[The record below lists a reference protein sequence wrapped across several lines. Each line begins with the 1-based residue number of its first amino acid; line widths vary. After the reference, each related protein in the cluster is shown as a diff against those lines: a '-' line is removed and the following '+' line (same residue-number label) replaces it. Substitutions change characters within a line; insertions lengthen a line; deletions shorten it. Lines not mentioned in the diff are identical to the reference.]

1 MAKFT
6 YEVEIP
12 NRGTYEVDSER
23 ELTDSQIYQYALK
36 QAGQTTAAPPVTQDT
51 SSPMMSAFRRGMD
64 ITARAV
70 APTAVGASVG
80 GYFGGAPAALL
91 GSVLVPAADVVGSVA
106 NLAMS
111 PFTDY
116 RLMPTSQG
124 VQNLMTRAGF
134 TAPPEEQTAPE
145 RVASVG
151 LETLTGVGKQV
162 PALANLATTATTQA
176 GKELAGRLATDPTTQ
191 AVVGSAASMA
201 GQGVY
206 ELTNNPIASFLTT
219 LGTSLLG
226 IKKPKTQQA
235 VSEDAMGRIA
245 QDRYD
250 ALDQMGFKFKSPE
263 FVADMKNVTSNL
275 RAEGY
280 TPKAY
285 PKIAGAIEELTS
297 STQPKDWTE
306 LQALRKIIRG
316 AQKSTDPEEKR
327 LGSILLDRFDNYLM
341 KVDQTKVESG
351 NTKVMSKTWG
361 EARDAYSKMKKSEI
375 FTDMLEEAQLDAT
388 KYTQSGAENS
398 MAAQL
403 RQLAKN
409 DKRMAMFSSDER
421 DAIRKAAK
429 GDSTQNLLRFFGKFA
444 PTGVFNAGPGQ
455 TYKQYTGA
463 GTPEDPKKNL
473 WSYFDDSGKELVPA
487 IHGVKDTKE
496 RIDAFKCVNGT
507 TLTKNTNL
515 DLSSGC
521 INLPTSFLNKLG
533 NMGIDIS
540 KYRIFSLGDKDYLVK
555 NSSNVDDSNITS
567 A

>member
-1 MAKFT
+1 MSKFT
-6 YEVEIP
+6 YEIAIP
-12 NRGTYEVDSER
+12 NSGTYEVESDR
-23 ELTDSQIYQYALK
+23 ELTDAQAYKYALQ
-36 QAGQTTAAPPVTQDT
+36 QAGQTTTTPPPVKEDT
-51 SSPMMSAFRRGMD
+51 SPMLSALKRGTD
-64 ITARAV
+64 IALRAV

-80 GYFGGAPAALL
+80 GYFGGAPAALA

-124 VQNLMTRAGF
+124 LQNLMTRAGL

-145 RVASVG
+145 RVVSAG
-151 LETLTGVGKQV
+151 LETMTGVGKQV
-162 PALANLATTATTQA
+162 PALAKLATTGTTQ
-176 GKELAGRLATDPTTQ
+176 GGRELAGRLATDPATQ
-191 AVVGSAASMA
+191 AVVGSTASMA

-226 IKKPKTQQA
+226 IKRPKTQQA
-235 VSEDAMGRIA
+235 VSEDAMGKIA
-245 QDRYD
+245 QERYD
-250 ALDQMGFKFKSPE
+250 ILDKMGFKFKTPE
-263 FVADMKNVTSNL
+263 FVADMKNVTANL

-351 NTKVMSKTWG
+351 DTKVMSKTWG

-375 FTDMLEEAQLDAT
+375 FTDMLEDAQLDAT
-388 KYTQSGAENS
+388 KFTQSGAENS

-409 DKRMAMFSSDER
+409 DKRMAMFTPDER
-421 DAIRKAAK
+421 DAIKKAAQ
-429 GDSTQNLLRFFGKFA
+429 GDVPQKLLRFFGKFA
-444 PTGVFNAGPGQ
+444 PTGVITGGTVGGIAYYDAF
-455 TYKQYTGA
+455 TGA
-463 GTPEDPKKNL
+463 VIAASTLASKAGATKYRMGTIE
-473 WSYFDDSGKELVPA
+473 ELANQMRTGSKPVVTGTATRVLPALGTQAVIQSPSLFNQMPA
-487 IHGVKDTKE
+487 IDILRE
-496 RIDAFKCVNGT
+496 RRIREMQQ
-507 TLTKNTNL
+507 
-515 DLSSGC
+515 S
-521 INLPTSFLNKLG
+521 PTARGLF
-533 NMGIDIS
+533 
-540 KYRIFSLGDKDYLVK
+540 
-555 NSSNVDDSNITS
+555 TQ
-567 A
+567 

>member
-1 MAKFT
+1 MDKFT
-6 YEVEIP
+6 YEIAIP
-12 NRGTYEVDSER
+12 NSGTYEVESDR
-23 ELTDSQIYQYALK
+23 ELTDAQAYKYALQ
-36 QAGQTTAAPPVTQDT
+36 QAGQTTVVPPVKEDT
-51 SSPMMSAFRRGMD
+51 SSPMLSAFRRGMD

-116 RLMPTSQG
+116 RLIPTSQG

-151 LETLTGVGKQV
+151 LETFTGVGKQV

-176 GKELAGRLATDPTTQ
+176 GRELAGRLAAEPTTQ

-226 IKKPKTQQA
+226 IKRPKTQQA
-235 VSEDAMGRIA
+235 VSEDAMGKIA
-245 QDRYD
+245 QERYD
-250 ALDQMGFKFKSPE
+250 SLDKMGFKFKTPE

-351 NTKVMSKTWG
+351 ETKVMSKTWG

-375 FTDMLEEAQLDAT
+375 FTDMLEEAKLDAT

-409 DKRMAMFSSDER
+409 EKRMAMFTSDER
-421 DAIRKAAK
+421 DAIRKAAE
-429 GDSTQNLLRFFGKFA
+429 GDAPQKLLRFFGKFA
-444 PTGVFNAGPGQ
+444 PTGVITGGTVGGI
-455 TYKQYTGA
+455 TYHDPFTGA
-463 GTPEDPKKNL
+463 VIAASTLLSKAGATKYRMGTIE
-473 WSYFDDSGKELVPA
+473 ELANQMRTGSKSVITGGATRALPALATQAVIQSPSLFNQNPA
-487 IHGVKDTKE
+487 IDILRE
-496 RIDAFKCVNGT
+496 RRIREMQQ
-507 TLTKNTNL
+507 
-515 DLSSGC
+515 S
-521 INLPTSFLNKLG
+521 PTARGL
-533 NMGIDIS
+533 
-540 KYRIFSLGDKDYLVK
+540 FSPQ
-555 NSSNVDDSNITS
+555 
-567 A
+567 

>member
-6 YEVEIP
+6 YEIAIP
-12 NRGTYEVDSER
+12 NSGTYEVESDR
-23 ELTDSQIYQYALK
+23 ELTDAQAYKYALQ
-36 QAGQTTAAPPVTQDT
+36 QAGQTTTAPPVTQDT
-51 SSPMMSAFRRGMD
+51 SSPMFSAFRRGMD

-80 GYFGGAPAALL
+80 GYFGGPAGALA

-124 VQNLMTRAGF
+124 VQNLMTKAGF

-145 RVASVG
+145 RIASVG
-151 LETLTGVGKQV
+151 LETFTGVGKQV

-176 GKELAGRLATDPTTQ
+176 GKELAAKLAVEPTTQ
-191 AVVGSAASMA
+191 AVVGSTASMA

-219 LGTSLLG
+219 LGTSILG
-226 IKKPKTQQA
+226 IKRPQTQQA
-235 VSEDAMGRIA
+235 VSEEAMGKIA
-245 QDRYD
+245 QQRYD
-250 ALDQMGFKFKSPE
+250 TLDQMGFKFKSPE
-263 FVADMKNVTSNL
+263 FVADMKDVSANL

-351 NTKVMSKTWG
+351 DTKVMSKTWG

-375 FTDMLEEAQLDAT
+375 FTDMLEEARLDAT

-409 DKRMAMFSSDER
+409 DKRMAMFTSEER
-421 DAIRKAAK
+421 DAIRKAAE
-429 GDSTQNLLRFFGKFA
+429 GDAPQKLLRFFGKFA
-444 PTGVFNAGPGQ
+444 PTGVITGGATGGVAYHDPF
-455 TYKQYTGA
+455 TGA
-463 GTPEDPKKNL
+463 VLAASTLLSKAGATKYRMGTIEDLANQMRTGSKPVVTGGVTRALPALATQAVIQSPSLFNQN
-473 WSYFDDSGKELVPA
+473 PA
-487 IHGVKDTKE
+487 IDILRE
-496 RIDAFKCVNGT
+496 RRIREMQQ
-507 TLTKNTNL
+507 
-515 DLSSGC
+515 S
-521 INLPTSFLNKLG
+521 PTARGL
-533 NMGIDIS
+533 
-540 KYRIFSLGDKDYLVK
+540 FS
-555 NSSNVDDSNITS
+555 TQ
-567 A
+567 

>member
-6 YEVEIP
+6 YEIDIP
-12 NRGTYEVDSER
+12 NSGTYEVDSDR
-23 ELTDSQIYQYALK
+23 ELTDAQAYQYALQQSK
-36 QAGQTTAAPPVTQDT
+36 TVVNAPVKEDT
-51 SSPMMSAFRRGMD
+51 SPMLSAFKRGLD
-64 ITARAV
+64 ITTRAI

-80 GYFGGAPAALL
+80 QYFGGAPAALA

-124 VQNLMTRAGF
+124 LQNLMTRAGL

-151 LETLTGVGKQV
+151 LETMTSVGKQI
-162 PALANLATTATTQA
+162 PALANLATKAGTQA
-176 GKELAGRLATDPTTQ
+176 GRELAGRLAAEPATQ
-191 AVVGSAASMA
+191 AVVAPTASMA
-201 GQGVY
+201 GQSVY

-219 LGTSLLG
+219 LGTSVLG
-226 IKKPKTQQA
+226 IKRPKTQQA

-245 QDRYD
+245 QERYD
-250 ALDQMGFKFKSPE
+250 ALDQMGFRFKTPE
-263 FVADMKNVTSNL
+263 FVADMKNVTANL

-285 PKIAGAIEELTS
+285 PKIAGAVEELTS

-316 AQKSTDPEEKR
+316 AQKSIDPEEKR

-341 KVDQTKVESG
+341 KVDQTKVDSG
-351 NTKVMSKTWG
+351 DTKVMSKTWI
-361 EARDAYSKMKKSEI
+361 EARDSYSKMKKSEI
-375 FTDMLEEAQLDAT
+375 FTDMLEEAKLDAT

-409 DKRMAMFSSDER
+409 DKRMAMFTPDER
-421 DAIRKAAK
+421 DAIRKAAE
-429 GDSTQNLLRFFGKFA
+429 GDVPQKLLRFFGKFA
-444 PTGVFNAGPGQ
+444 PTGVITGGATGGIAYHDPF
-455 TYKQYTGA
+455 TGA
-463 GTPEDPKKNL
+463 VIAASTLLSKAGATQYRMGTIE
-473 WSYFDDSGKELVPA
+473 ELANQMRTGSKPVVTGGATRVLPALGTQAVIQSPTLFNQNPA
-487 IHGVKDTKE
+487 IDILRE
-496 RIDAFKCVNGT
+496 RRIREMQQ
-507 TLTKNTNL
+507 
-515 DLSSGC
+515 S
-521 INLPTSFLNKLG
+521 PTARGL
-533 NMGIDIS
+533 
-540 KYRIFSLGDKDYLVK
+540 FS
-555 NSSNVDDSNITS
+555 TQ
-567 A
+567 

>member
-1 MAKFT
+1 MELLLKGKIDMDKFT
-6 YEVEIP
+6 YEINIP
-12 NRGTYEVDSER
+12 NSGTYEVESDR
-23 ELTDSQIYQYALK
+23 ELTDAQAYQYALK
-36 QAGQTTAAPPVTQDT
+36 QASQTTTTPPVKEDT
-51 SSPMMSAFRRGMD
+51 SPMLSAFKRGMD
-64 ITARAV
+64 ITTRAV

-80 GYFGGAPAALL
+80 GYFGGAPAALA

-124 VQNLMTRAGF
+124 LQNLMTRAGL

-145 RVASVG
+145 RVLSTG
-151 LETLTGVGKQV
+151 LETMTGVGKQV
-162 PALANLATTATTQA
+162 PALANLATTAGTQA
-176 GKELAGRLATDPTTQ
+176 GKELAGRLATEPATQ
-191 AVVGSAASMA
+191 AVVAPTASMA
-201 GQGVY
+201 GQSVY

-219 LGTSLLG
+219 IGTSLLG
-226 IKKPKTQQA
+226 IKRPKTQQA
-235 VSEDAMGRIA
+235 VSEDAMGKIA
-245 QDRYD
+245 QERYD
-250 ALDQMGFKFKSPE
+250 ALDQMGFKFKTPE
-263 FVADMKNVTSNL
+263 FVADMKNVTANL

-351 NTKVMSKTWG
+351 DTKVMSKTWS

-375 FTDMLEEAQLDAT
+375 FTDMLEDAKLDAT

-409 DKRMAMFSSDER
+409 DKRMAMFTPDER
-421 DAIRKAAK
+421 DAIKKAAK
-429 GDSTQNLLRFFGKFA
+429 GDVPQNLLRFFGKFA
-444 PTGVFNAGPGQ
+444 PTGAITGGTTAGVTYYDPITGVAIGAATLGSRAGATKYRMGTIEELANQMRTGSRPVVTGGATRVLPALGTQAVIQSPSLFNQ
-455 TYKQYTGA
+455 M
-463 GTPEDPKKNL
+463 
-473 WSYFDDSGKELVPA
+473 PA
-487 IHGVKDTKE
+487 IDILRE
-496 RIDAFKCVNGT
+496 RRIREMQQ
-507 TLTKNTNL
+507 
-515 DLSSGC
+515 S
-521 INLPTSFLNKLG
+521 PTARGL
-533 NMGIDIS
+533 
-540 KYRIFSLGDKDYLVK
+540 FS
-555 NSSNVDDSNITS
+555 TQ
-567 A
+567 

>member
-1 MAKFT
+1 MAEFN
-6 YEVEIP
+6 YEVTIP
-12 NRGTYEVDSER
+12 NKGVFDVESDR
-23 ELTDSQIYQYALK
+23 ELTEAQAYKYALQ
-36 QAGQTTAAPPVTQDT
+36 QAEQTTTTPPVTQED
-51 SSPMMSAFRRGMD
+51 SSPMLSAFRRGMD

-80 GYFGGAPAALL
+80 GYFGGAPAALA
-91 GSVLVPAADVVGSVA
+91 GSMLVPAADVVGSVA

-124 VQNLMTRAGF
+124 LQNLMTKAGLS
-134 TAPPEEQTAPE
+134 APPEEQTAPE

-151 LETLTGVGKQV
+151 LETLTGVGTQV
-162 PALANLATTATTQA
+162 PALTKLATTAGTQA
-176 GKELAGRLATDPTTQ
+176 GRELAAKMAVEPATQ
-191 AVVGSAASMA
+191 ATVAPVASMA

-219 LGTSLLG
+219 LGTSILG
-226 IKKPKTQQA
+226 IKRPQTQQA
-235 VSEDAMGRIA
+235 VSEEAMGKIA
-245 QDRYD
+245 QQRYD

-263 FVADMKNVTSNL
+263 FVADMNDVAKNL

-341 KVDQTKVESG
+341 KVDQTKVETG
-351 NTKVMSKTWG
+351 DTKVMSKTWA

-375 FTDMLEEAQLDAT
+375 FTDMLEEAKLD
-388 KYTQSGAENS
+388 KSKFTQSGAENS
-398 MAAQL
+398 MATQL

-409 DKRMAMFSSDER
+409 EKRMAMFTSEER
-421 DAIRKAAK
+421 DAIRKAAQ
-429 GDSTQNLLRFFGKFA
+429 GDNAQYLLKFFGKFA
-444 PTGVFNAGPGQ
+444 PTGVITGGATGGIVYHDPF
-455 TYKQYTGA
+455 TGA
-463 GTPEDPKKNL
+463 VIAASTLLSKAGATKYRMNTIEELANQMRTGSKPVVTGTATRTLPALATQAVIQSPSLFNQM
-473 WSYFDDSGKELVPA
+473 PA
-487 IHGVKDTKE
+487 IDILRE
-496 RIDAFKCVNGT
+496 RRIREMQQ
-507 TLTKNTNL
+507 
-515 DLSSGC
+515 S
-521 INLPTSFLNKLG
+521 PTAKGLF
-533 NMGIDIS
+533 
-540 KYRIFSLGDKDYLVK
+540 
-555 NSSNVDDSNITS
+555 TQ
-567 A
+567 

>member
-1 MAKFT
+1 MELLLKGKIDMDKFT
-6 YEVEIP
+6 YEINIP
-12 NRGTYEVDSER
+12 NSGTYEVESDR
-23 ELTDSQIYQYALK
+23 ELTDAQAYQYALK
-36 QAGQTTAAPPVTQDT
+36 QASQTTTTPPVKEDT
-51 SSPMMSAFRRGMD
+51 SPMLSAFKRGMD
-64 ITARAV
+64 ITTRAV

-80 GYFGGAPAALL
+80 GYFGGAPAALA

-124 VQNLMTRAGF
+124 LQNLMTRAGL

-145 RVASVG
+145 RVLSTG
-151 LETLTGVGKQV
+151 LETMTGVGKQV
-162 PALANLATTATTQA
+162 PALANLATTAGTQA
-176 GKELAGRLATDPTTQ
+176 GKELAGRLATEPATQ
-191 AVVGSAASMA
+191 AVVAPTASMA
-201 GQGVY
+201 GQSVY

-219 LGTSLLG
+219 IGTSLLG
-226 IKKPKTQQA
+226 IKRPKTQQA
-235 VSEDAMGRIA
+235 VSEDAMGKIA
-245 QDRYD
+245 QERYD
-250 ALDQMGFKFKSPE
+250 ALDQMGFKFKTPE
-263 FVADMKNVTSNL
+263 FVADMKNVTANL

-351 NTKVMSKTWG
+351 DTKVMSKTWA

-375 FTDMLEEAQLDAT
+375 FTDMLEDAKLDAT

-409 DKRMAMFSSDER
+409 DKRMAMFTPDER
-421 DAIRKAAK
+421 DAIKKAAK
-429 GDSTQNLLRFFGKFA
+429 GDVPQNLLRFFGKFA
-444 PTGVFNAGPGQ
+444 PTGAITGGTTAGVTYYDPITGVAIGAATLGSRAGATKYRMGTIEELANQMRTGSRPVVTGGATRVLPALGTQAVIQSPSLFNQ
-455 TYKQYTGA
+455 M
-463 GTPEDPKKNL
+463 
-473 WSYFDDSGKELVPA
+473 PA
-487 IHGVKDTKE
+487 IDILRE
-496 RIDAFKCVNGT
+496 RRIREMQQ
-507 TLTKNTNL
+507 
-515 DLSSGC
+515 S
-521 INLPTSFLNKLG
+521 PTARGL
-533 NMGIDIS
+533 
-540 KYRIFSLGDKDYLVK
+540 FS
-555 NSSNVDDSNITS
+555 TQ
-567 A
+567 

>member
-6 YEVEIP
+6 YEIKIP
-12 NRGTYEVDSER
+12 NSGTYEVESDR
-23 ELTDSQIYQYALK
+23 ELTDAQAYQYALQ
-36 QAGQTTAAPPVTQDT
+36 QATAEPATTKDQPAGYNPFASVQ
-51 SSPMMSAFRRGMD
+51 RGMD
-64 ITARAV
+64 IAGRAV
-70 APTAVGASVG
+70 LPTTVGAGVG
-80 GYFGGAPAALL
+80 GYFGGAPGALL
-91 GSVLVPAADVVGSVA
+91 GSVLVPAADVVGNVA

-124 VQNLMTRAGF
+124 IQNLMTMAGF
-134 TAPPEEQTAPE
+134 TAPPEEQTSTE
-145 RVASVG
+145 RVAGAG
-151 LETLTGVGKQV
+151 LEALTGVGKQI
-162 PALANLATTATTQA
+162 PALTKLTTTAGTQA
-176 GKELAGRLATDPTTQ
+176 RRAFASQMSTEPGTQ
-191 AVVGSAASMA
+191 ALVAPVASMA

-226 IKKPKTQQA
+226 IKRPKTQQA

-250 ALDQMGFKFKSPE
+250 ALDQMGFKFKAPE
-263 FVADMKNVTSNL
+263 FVADMKNVTVNL

-297 STQPKDWTE
+297 SIQPKDWTE

-351 NTKVMSKTWG
+351 DTKVMSKTWA

-375 FTDMLEEAQLDAT
+375 FTDMLEEAKLDAT
-388 KYTQSGAENS
+388 KYTKSGAENS

-409 DKRMAMFSSDER
+409 EKRMAMFTSDER
-421 DAIRKAAK
+421 DAIRKAAQ
-429 GDSTQNLLRFFGKFA
+429 GDVPQNLLRFFGKFA
-444 PTGVFNAGPGQ
+444 PTGAITGGTTAG
-455 TYKQYTGA
+455 A
-463 GTPEDPKKNL
+463 I
-473 WSYFDDSGKELVPA
+473 YFDPITGIA
-487 IHGVKDTKE
+487 IG
-496 RIDAFKCVNGT
+496 AT
-507 TLTKNTNL
+507 TMASRAAAT
-515 DLSSGC
+515 
-521 INLPTSFLNKLG
+521 
-533 NMGIDIS
+533 
-540 KYRIFSLGDKDYLVK
+540 KYRMGTIDELANQMRTGSKPVVTGGAMRVFPALGTRAAIGSGNLFNQNTENDILRDRIMQEMQQSIRTKGLFSPQ
-555 NSSNVDDSNITS
+555 
-567 A
+567 

>member
-36 QAGQTTAAPPVTQDT
+36 QAGQTTTTPPVTQED

-70 APTAVGASVG
+70 LPTLTGASAG
-80 GYFGGAPAALL
+80 GYFGGSGGALL

-116 RLMPTSQG
+116 RLMSTSQG

-151 LETLTGVGKQV
+151 LETLTGVAKQV

-191 AVVGSAASMA
+191 AVVGSTASMA

-206 ELTNNPIASFLTT
+206 ELTNNPIASFITT
-219 LGTSLLG
+219 LGTSVLG
-226 IKKPKTQQA
+226 IKRPQTQQA

-245 QDRYD
+245 QDRYK

-263 FVADMKNVTSNL
+263 FVADMKDVASNL

-280 TPKAY
+280 TATGF
-285 PKIAGAIEELTS
+285 PKIAGAIAELTS
-297 STQPKDWTE
+297 STQPKDWAE
-306 LQALRKIIRG
+306 LQALRKIIRS
-316 AQKSTDPEEKR
+316 AQKSTDPDEKR

-341 KVDQTKVESG
+341 SVDQTKVETG

-375 FTDMLEEAQLDAT
+375 FTDMLEDAQLDAT

-409 DKRMAMFSSDER
+409 DKRMAMFTSDER

-429 GDSTQNLLRFFGKFA
+429 GDAPQNILRFFGKFA
-444 PTGVFNAGPGQ
+444 PTGAITGGTTAGV
-455 TYKQYTGA
+455 TYYDPITGA
-463 GTPEDPKKNL
+463 VIAASTLASRAGATKYRMGTIE
-473 WSYFDDSGKELVPA
+473 ELANQMRTGSKPVVTGTATRALPALATQAVIQSPSLFNQNPA
-487 IHGVKDTKE
+487 IDILRE
-496 RIDAFKCVNGT
+496 RRIREMQQ
-507 TLTKNTNL
+507 
-515 DLSSGC
+515 S
-521 INLPTSFLNKLG
+521 PTARGL
-533 NMGIDIS
+533 
-540 KYRIFSLGDKDYLVK
+540 FS
-555 NSSNVDDSNITS
+555 TQ
-567 A
+567 

>member
-6 YEVEIP
+6 YEIAIP
-12 NRGTYEVDSER
+12 NSGTYEVESDR
-23 ELTDSQIYQYALK
+23 ELTEGQAYKYALQ
-36 QAGQTTAAPPVTQDT
+36 QAGQQAPAPVKED

-80 GYFGGAPAALL
+80 GYFGGPAAALA

-124 VQNLMTRAGF
+124 LQNLMTKAGF

-151 LETLTGVGKQV
+151 LETFTGVGKQV

-176 GKELAGRLATDPTTQ
+176 GKELAAKLAVEPTTQ
-191 AVVGSAASMA
+191 AVVGSTASMA

-219 LGTSLLG
+219 LGTSILG
-226 IKKPKTQQA
+226 IKRPQTQQA
-235 VSEDAMGRIA
+235 VSEEAMGKIA
-245 QDRYD
+245 QQRYD
-250 ALDQMGFKFKSPE
+250 TLDKMGFKFKSPE
-263 FVADMKNVTSNL
+263 FVADMKDVASNL

-316 AQKSTDPEEKR
+316 AQ
-327 LGSILLDRFDNYLM
+327 
-341 KVDQTKVESG
+341 
-351 NTKVMSKTWG
+351 
-361 EARDAYSKMKKSEI
+361 
-375 FTDMLEEAQLDAT
+375 
-388 KYTQSGAENS
+388 
-398 MAAQL
+398 
-403 RQLAKN
+403 
-409 DKRMAMFSSDER
+409 
-421 DAIRKAAK
+421 
-429 GDSTQNLLRFFGKFA
+429 
-444 PTGVFNAGPGQ
+444 
-455 TYKQYTGA
+455 
-463 GTPEDPKKNL
+463 
-473 WSYFDDSGKELVPA
+473 
-487 IHGVKDTKE
+487 
-496 RIDAFKCVNGT
+496 
-507 TLTKNTNL
+507 
-515 DLSSGC
+515 
-521 INLPTSFLNKLG
+521 
-533 NMGIDIS
+533 
-540 KYRIFSLGDKDYLVK
+540 
-555 NSSNVDDSNITS
+555 
-567 A
+567 

>member
-1 MAKFT
+1 MELLLKGKIDMDKFT
-6 YEVEIP
+6 YEINIP
-12 NRGTYEVDSER
+12 NSGTYEVESDR
-23 ELTDSQIYQYALK
+23 ELTDAQAYQYALK
-36 QAGQTTAAPPVTQDT
+36 QASQTTTTPPVKEDT
-51 SSPMMSAFRRGMD
+51 SPMLSAFKRGMD
-64 ITARAV
+64 ITTRAV

-80 GYFGGAPAALL
+80 GYFGGAPAALA

-124 VQNLMTRAGF
+124 LQNLMTRAGL

-145 RVASVG
+145 RVLSTG
-151 LETLTGVGKQV
+151 LETMTGVGKQV
-162 PALANLATTATTQA
+162 PALANLATTAGTQA
-176 GKELAGRLATDPTTQ
+176 GKELAGRLATEPATQ
-191 AVVGSAASMA
+191 AGVAPTASMA
-201 GQGVY
+201 GQSVY

-219 LGTSLLG
+219 IGTSLLG
-226 IKKPKTQQA
+226 IKRPKTQQA
-235 VSEDAMGRIA
+235 VSEDAMGKIA
-245 QDRYD
+245 QERYD
-250 ALDQMGFKFKSPE
+250 ALDQMGFKFKTPE
-263 FVADMKNVTSNL
+263 FVADMKNVTANL

-351 NTKVMSKTWG
+351 DTKVMSKTWS

-375 FTDMLEEAQLDAT
+375 FTDMLEDAKLDAT

-409 DKRMAMFSSDER
+409 DKRMAMFTPDER
-421 DAIRKAAK
+421 DAIKKAAK
-429 GDSTQNLLRFFGKFA
+429 GDVPQNLLRFFGKFA
-444 PTGVFNAGPGQ
+444 PTGAITGGTTAGVTYYDPITGVAIGAATLGSRAGATKYRMGTIEELANQMRTGSRPVVTGGATRVLPALGTQAVIQSPSLFNQ
-455 TYKQYTGA
+455 M
-463 GTPEDPKKNL
+463 
-473 WSYFDDSGKELVPA
+473 PA
-487 IHGVKDTKE
+487 IDILRE
-496 RIDAFKCVNGT
+496 RRIREMQQ
-507 TLTKNTNL
+507 
-515 DLSSGC
+515 S
-521 INLPTSFLNKLG
+521 PTARGL
-533 NMGIDIS
+533 
-540 KYRIFSLGDKDYLVK
+540 FS
-555 NSSNVDDSNITS
+555 TQ
-567 A
+567 

>member
-6 YEVEIP
+6 YEVNIP
-12 NRGTYEVDSER
+12 NKGVYDVESDR
-23 ELTDSQIYQYALK
+23 ELTDGQAYKYALQ
-36 QAGQTTAAPPVTQDT
+36 QAEQATTTPPAPPVKEDT
-51 SSPMMSAFRRGMD
+51 SPMLSAFKRGMD
-64 ITARAV
+64 ITTRAV
-70 APTAVGASVG
+70 APTLVGAGVG
-80 GYFGGAPAALL
+80 QYFGGAPAALA

-124 VQNLMTRAGF
+124 LQNLMTRGGL

-145 RVASVG
+145 RVVSAG
-151 LETLTGVGKQV
+151 LETMTGVGKQV
-162 PALANLATTATTQA
+162 PALANLATTATTQ
-176 GKELAGRLATDPTTQ
+176 GGRELAGRLATDPTTQ
-191 AVVGSAASMA
+191 AVVAPVATMA
-201 GQGVY
+201 GQSVY

-235 VSEDAMGRIA
+235 VSEDAMGKIA

-263 FVADMKNVTSNL
+263 FVADMKDVASNL

-280 TPKAY
+280 TATGF
-285 PKIAGAIEELTS
+285 PKIAGAIAELTS
-297 STQPKDWTE
+297 STQPKDWAE
-306 LQALRKIIRG
+306 LQALRKIIRS
-316 AQKSTDPEEKR
+316 AQKSTDPDEKR

-351 NTKVMSKTWG
+351 DTKVMSKTWA

-375 FTDMLEEAQLDAT
+375 FTDMLEDAKLDAT

-409 DKRMAMFSSDER
+409 DKRMAMFTPDER
-421 DAIRKAAK
+421 DAIKKAAK
-429 GDSTQNLLRFFGKFA
+429 GDVPQNLLRFFGKFA
-444 PTGVFNAGPGQ
+444 PTGAITGGTTAGVAYYDPITGVLIGATTMASRAGATKYRMGTIEDLANQMRTGSKPVVTGGATRVLPALATQAVTQSPSLFNQ
-455 TYKQYTGA
+455 M
-463 GTPEDPKKNL
+463 
-473 WSYFDDSGKELVPA
+473 PA
-487 IHGVKDTKE
+487 IDILRE
-496 RIDAFKCVNGT
+496 RRIREMQQN
-507 TLTKNTNL
+507 
-515 DLSSGC
+515 
-521 INLPTSFLNKLG
+521 PTARGLF
-533 NMGIDIS
+533 
-540 KYRIFSLGDKDYLVK
+540 
-555 NSSNVDDSNITS
+555 TQ
-567 A
+567 

>member
-6 YEVEIP
+6 YEIDIP
-12 NRGTYEVDSER
+12 NSGTYEVDSDR
-23 ELTDSQIYQYALK
+23 ELTDAQAYQYALQQSK
-36 QAGQTTAAPPVTQDT
+36 TVVNAPVKEDT
-51 SSPMMSAFRRGMD
+51 SPMLSAFKRGLD
-64 ITARAV
+64 ITTRAI

-80 GYFGGAPAALL
+80 QYFGGAPAALA

-124 VQNLMTRAGF
+124 LQNLMTRAGL

-151 LETLTGVGKQV
+151 LETMTSVGKQI
-162 PALANLATTATTQA
+162 PALANLATKAGTQA
-176 GKELAGRLATDPTTQ
+176 GRELAGRLAAEPATQ
-191 AVVGSAASMA
+191 AVVAPTASMA
-201 GQGVY
+201 GQSVY

-219 LGTSLLG
+219 LGTSVLG
-226 IKKPKTQQA
+226 IKRPKTQQA

-245 QDRYD
+245 QERYD
-250 ALDQMGFKFKSPE
+250 ALDQMGFRFKTPE
-263 FVADMKNVTSNL
+263 FVADMKNVTANL

-341 KVDQTKVESG
+341 KVDQTKVDSG
-351 NTKVMSKTWG
+351 DTKVMSKTWI
-361 EARDAYSKMKKSEI
+361 EARDSYSKMKKSEI
-375 FTDMLEEAQLDAT
+375 FTDMLEEAKLDAT

-409 DKRMAMFSSDER
+409 DKRMAMFTPDER
-421 DAIRKAAK
+421 DAIRKAAE
-429 GDSTQNLLRFFGKFA
+429 GDVPQKLLRFFGKFA
-444 PTGVFNAGPGQ
+444 PTGVITGGATGGIAYHDPF
-455 TYKQYTGA
+455 TGA
-463 GTPEDPKKNL
+463 VIAASTLLSKAGATQYRMGTIE
-473 WSYFDDSGKELVPA
+473 ELANQMRTGSKPVVTGGATRVLPALGTQAVVQSPSLFNQMPA
-487 IHGVKDTKE
+487 IDILRE
-496 RIDAFKCVNGT
+496 RRIREMQQ
-507 TLTKNTNL
+507 
-515 DLSSGC
+515 S
-521 INLPTSFLNKLG
+521 PTARGL
-533 NMGIDIS
+533 
-540 KYRIFSLGDKDYLVK
+540 FSQ
-555 NSSNVDDSNITS
+555 
-567 A
+567 